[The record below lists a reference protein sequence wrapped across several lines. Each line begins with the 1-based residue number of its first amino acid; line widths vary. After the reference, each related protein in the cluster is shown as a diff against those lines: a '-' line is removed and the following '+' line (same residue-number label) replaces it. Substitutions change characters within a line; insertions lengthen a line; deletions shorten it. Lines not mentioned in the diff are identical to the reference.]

1 MACHFEAARK
11 LIDTIVRP
19 ITGVALA
26 ALMGFPL
33 TSNWLMLSITLY
45 FVSGIYWIPGWPARS
60 SVVGIFVLV
69 VFKPAL

>member
-19 ITGVALA
+19 ITGVAPA

-45 FVSGIYWIPGWPARS
+45 LSAASTGFRDGRRAR
-60 SVVGIFVLV
+60 
-69 VFKPAL
+69 A